1 MVDNESNL
9 KMTKSLKIEKGKI
22 QVHEANSFRWCQVP
36 HNNIIP
42 MVLRDNIIIWY
53 VLLSNLYKENGT
65 KYIIILLDFLS
76 FHSYFL

>member
-42 MVLRDNIIIWY
+42 MVLRDNIII
-53 VLLSNLYKENGT
+53 
-65 KYIIILLDFLS
+65 
-76 FHSYFL
+76 